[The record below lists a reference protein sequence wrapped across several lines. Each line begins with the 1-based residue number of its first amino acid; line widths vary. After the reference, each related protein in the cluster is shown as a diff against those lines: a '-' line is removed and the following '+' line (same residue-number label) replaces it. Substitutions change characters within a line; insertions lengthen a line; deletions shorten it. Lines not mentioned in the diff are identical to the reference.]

1 MESWRFF
8 SPISFTIL
16 TSSQLQVMRILE
28 ESAQTDNSGKIVN
41 GMNGLNLSDM
51 TFHEVAIA
59 MRRKNYPRV
68 AGDQEDRAGA
78 GRVRGCRC
86 LPPTCQPPCPTWLQG
101 GINPIL
107 QRSYILVS
115 TIQVSEGFDGQTRT
129 ELLEAGNEL
138 DRVGLATLCHCIA
151 IHPRHRHRHH
161 HHHHHH
167 PPPPLQVNHQLGPN
181 LSSQGSRQTLKAAVQ
196 R

>member
-1 MESWRFF
+1 MTLCD

-78 GRVRGCRC
+78 GRVRRCRC

-101 GINPIL
+101 GVNPIL
-107 QRSYILVS
+107 QRNYILVS

-151 IHPRHRHRHH
+151 IHPRHRHHH
-161 HHHHHH
+161 HGLPAYSHNDKI
-167 PPPPLQVNHQLGPN
+167 PPWWGNVSNDKGGNVSVSKTHNNNTP
-181 LSSQGSRQTLKAAVQ
+181 
-196 R
+196 